1 MRDKQ
6 KQNQK
11 KYDSL
16 QMKQRMKINERR
28 RNKRQI
34 YKK

>member
-6 KQNQK
+6 KQKQK
-11 KYDSL
+11 KYDCS